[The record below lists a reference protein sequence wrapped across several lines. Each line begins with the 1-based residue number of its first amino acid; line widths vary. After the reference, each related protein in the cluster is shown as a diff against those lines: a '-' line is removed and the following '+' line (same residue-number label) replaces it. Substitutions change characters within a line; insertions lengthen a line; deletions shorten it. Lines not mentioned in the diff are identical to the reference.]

1 VGVALQRIPAF
12 LFLAAIAAMPAQ
24 AQEQPT
30 ISEALAEL
38 IHDAMPPTAWSGP
51 HDTWDAVS
59 IRISSLMHWHLAPPD
74 TGDETAIER
83 RGWLS
88 AGGRR
93 VGITA
98 YGAGENVISLG
109 FERGDDSYGSE
120 PAPDH
125 RELLAALA
133 ARGITVNV
141 VERRDNRGEPP
152 FPIASTAYTL
162 AAAGRENV
170 RFTSAT
176 HCTPPGSR
184 AARRCWVTH
193 DLILGD

>member
-1 VGVALQRIPAF
+1 MRRISAF
-12 LFLAAIAAMPAQ
+12 LFFAAIAAMPAQ

-74 TGDETAIER
+74 TGGEEGIER
-83 RGWLS
+83 RGWLA
-88 AGGRR
+88 AGGLQIG
-93 VGITA
+93 VTA
-98 YGAGENVISLG
+98 YGVGEKITSLG
-109 FERGDDSYGSE
+109 FERGDASYGSE
-120 PAPDH
+120 PAPDD
-125 RELLAALA
+125 RALLAALS
-133 ARGITVNV
+133 ARGITIEVL
-141 VERRDNRGEPP
+141 ERRDHSGEYP
-152 FPIASTAYTL
+152 FPLASTAYAL
-162 AAAGRENV
+162 AAEGRERV
-170 RFTSAT
+170 RFTSST

-193 DLILGD
+193 ELMFGD